1 MNWPSAGSPS
11 FLAWLT
17 AGLKYTRSRSSF
29 CACWNTGSLA
39 AVFQSAVNVGS
50 SPECDEEPLTFFS
63 AGRYFA
69 RTLPGLRCAY
79 RVTRSS
85 MSPVPEQKPMIPAVY
100 PRPSWMSWMYLYCA
114 FQFSE
119 EFSALETSSIAISFF
134 FGSVR
139 SAWVPPAADTDGA
152 ALRLAAGLGLVDGD
166 PDGSSSGSGESSSA
180 GSVIEVEVS
189 CGCGAAALPK

>member
-1 MNWPSAGSPS
+1 V
-11 FLAWLT
+11 
-17 AGLKYTRSRSSF
+17 KYTRSRSSF

-39 AVFQSAVNVGS
+39 AVFQSAVKVGS
-50 SPECDEEPLTFFS
+50 RPVCDELPSTFFN

-69 RTLPGLRCAY
+69 STLPGLRCVY
-79 RVTRSS
+79 RVTSSS

-134 FGSVR
+134 PGSSR
-139 SAWVPPAADTDGA
+139 FLCAPAGDGA
-152 ALRLAAGLGLVDGD
+152 AGCVADGLGFRLGE
-166 PDGSSSGSGESSSA
+166 PLGLSSGSGPLSSLSSDA
-180 GSVIEVEVS
+180 ETPGLS
-189 CGCGAAALPK
+189 CGCAAPALRK